1 MYDHDLMSGIHQQQR
16 LVDGGL
22 ASGDLPHAD
31 LRIGVPSEEGVA
43 VGGPGERDARDRESL
58 GLGVGH
64 GELELELIH
73 DTLALEVPDADA
85 VVGGS
90 AEPVP
95 VGGEAESVD
104 DVTLLA
110 GEGVE
115 ALALVEIPEHGHTV
129 LAAGGTEGA
138 VGGDSDGVDVAG
150 VPDEVGAKLAV
161 GKLPHLDEL
170 VPAAGHDERVGG
182 VGGEGHAG
190 DPLGVALGA
199 VGLDGVLALAA
210 GVPKLDGLVAGARH
224 DLTVVGGEGDGED
237 ILLVA
242 DKGGVGGTEVEVPET
257 EGAVPGAGE
266 GELAIGRDDN
276 ILHEVGVATE
286 GLLGVTVVA
295 VLTGE
300 GPPSRT
306 CRGKPTGSC
315 RGSRWWWDGGHPP
328 SVPLKAAAHSE
339 VGLLRSHGRSVEV
352 LETLPC

>member
-1 MYDHDLMSGIHQQQR
+1 MSGIHQQQR

-43 VGGPGERDARDRESL
+43 VGRPGEGDAGSRDRL
-58 GLGVGH
+58 GLGISH
-64 GELELELIH
+64 GEVKLELI
-73 DTLALEVPDADA
+73 DDALALEIPDADA
-85 VVGGS
+85 HVGGG

-115 ALALVEIPEHGHTV
+115 ALALVEVPEHGHTV

-170 VPAAGHDERVGG
+170 VPAAGHDEWGG
-182 VGGEGHAG
+182 SVGGEGHAG
-190 DPLGVALGA
+190 DPLGVALG
-199 VGLDGVLALAA
+199 LLDDGVLALTK
-210 GVPKLDGLVAGARH
+210 GVPELDGLVAGSGD
-224 DLTVVGGEGDGED
+224 DLTVVGGESNRED
-237 ILLVA
+237 ILLVSHKA
-242 DKGGVGGTEVEVPET
+242 AGGHAGVEVPEA

-266 GELAIGRDDN
+266 GELPVGRSDRG
-276 ILHEVGVATE
+276 HG
-286 GLLGVTVVA
+286 
-295 VLTGE
+295 
-300 GPPSRT
+300 GPSWGNR
-306 CRGKPTGSC
+306 SC
-315 RGSRWWWDGGHPP
+315 RRPP
-328 SVPLKAAAHSE
+328 W
-339 VGLLRSHGRSVEV
+339 
-352 LETLPC
+352 